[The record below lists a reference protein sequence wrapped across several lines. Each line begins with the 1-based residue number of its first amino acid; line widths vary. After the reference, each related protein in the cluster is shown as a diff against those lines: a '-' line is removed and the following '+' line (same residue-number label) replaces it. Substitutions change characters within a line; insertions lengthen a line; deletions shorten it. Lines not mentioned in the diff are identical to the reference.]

1 MIIIIISSLLC
12 RAVHVC
18 QTWVMLG
25 RYRFPV
31 PNLFFNVQKNHFVF
45 FGVHLLFFFRFYFL
59 RFLPVSVFAFT
70 FEFGS
75 LCVLLWFYF
84 LFLTYLISTLCIS
97 SCVFLSVFAGLSVFP
112 PELLAFILCASWHS
126 WLVSLLWLWCF
137 PLWTM
142 VNQTFN

>member
-25 RYRFPV
+25 RYRFRYPICFSMYKKIILCSLV
-31 PNLFFNVQKNHFVF
+31 CICFFSSVSIFSVS
-45 FGVHLLFFFRFYFL
+45 FL
-59 RFLPVSVFAFT
+59 CLCSRLPLSLVLCASCCGFT
-70 FEFGS
+70 S
-75 LCVLLWFYF
+75 C
-84 LFLTYLISTLCIS
+84 FLTYLISTLCIS

>member
-1 MIIIIISSLLC
+1 MIIIIISSPLC
-12 RAVHVC
+12 RVVHIC
-18 QTWVMLG
+18 QTRVMLG
-25 RYRFPV
+25 RHRFQYPICFSMYTYQQV
-31 PNLFFNVQKNHFVF
+31 RKIISCS
-45 FGVHLLFFFRFYFL
+45 FFFRFYFL
-59 RFLPVSVFAFT
+59 RFLPVSVFALT
-70 FEFGS
+70 FEVGS
-75 LCVLLWFYF
+75 LCVSLWFYF

>member
-1 MIIIIISSLLC
+1 MIIIISSPLC
-12 RAVHVC
+12 RVVHIC

-25 RYRFPV
+25 RYRFRYPICFSMYTYQQARKIILCSLV
-31 PNLFFNVQKNHFVF
+31 CICF
-45 FGVHLLFFFRFYFL
+45 
-59 RFLPVSVFAFT
+59 FLPFLFSPFPSFT